1 MSWRKIGLVAMT
13 LCYPVVVYVG
23 LQYWPPRIVALFL
36 IAMLVLRLA
45 TGRQAGARAM
55 ALAAGAVAL
64 VVFASGDAMPLKLYP
79 VFINALM
86 LALFGWSLWH
96 PPTVVER
103 IARLREP
110 DLPPAGVAYTRKVTV
125 AWCVFFCCNGAMALL
140 TALFADD
147 ATWALY
153 NGAIAYVLI
162 GTMFG
167 GEWLVR
173 RRVMAGSGQRNGY
186 A

>member
-1 MSWRKIGLVAMT
+1 MSWRKFGLVALT

-36 IAMLVLRLA
+36 IALLVLRLA
-45 TGRQAGARAM
+45 AGKQAGARAM
-55 ALAAGAVAL
+55 ALVAAAVAA
-64 VVFASGDAMPLKLYP
+64 VVMASGDAMPLKLYP

-86 LALFGWSLWH
+86 LGLFGWSLRY

-103 IARLREP
+103 IARMREP
-110 DLPPAGVAYTRKVTV
+110 DLPPAGVAYTRKVTI
-125 AWCVFFCCNGAMALL
+125 AWCVFFCCNGAVALG

-162 GTMFG
+162 GTMFAA
-167 GEWLVR
+167 EWLVR
-173 RRVMAGSGQRNGY
+173 RRVMAGHRHV
-186 A
+186 